1 MSPTPQ
7 LSPEEVALLIKDRRN
22 EIALL
27 QLFLPPLD
35 EGGVQ
40 GVREYFALTLVA
52 YELPSQCIRS
62 KYKPNY

>member
-40 GVREYFALTLVA
+40 EVREYRIFWV
-52 YELPSQCIRS
+52 IRPDHS
-62 KYKPNY
+62 IRPV